1 MTISAT
7 YIVLQ
12 QTIADELGDRTDLLS
27 PLSDSSLAS
36 SPIKNAIASAIAKWE
51 REKFYFNEAYT
62 VPWFT
67 TVAGQELY
75 TSSDAASIAT
85 TPDVDDLNILI
96 NANRY
101 TMNKRSWDYLE
112 QMSINPANRGQPFD
126 WAYFAEQIRL
136 YPIPDAAYPVTASR
150 VTRANALA
158 NDSDT
163 NVWTQDGYDLIRSE
177 AKLILA
183 QEVIHDDALAT
194 RMKLA
199 IYGDPTAPQIRGY
212 LSALKGE
219 TTRRAKSRIRPT
231 PF

>member
-1 MTISAT
+1 MAISAT

-12 QTIADELGDRTDLLS
+12 KQIADELGDRIDLLT
-27 PLSDSSLAS
+27 PLGDSALTL
-36 SPIKNAIASAIAKWE
+36 SPIQNAIASAISKWE

-75 TSSDAASIAT
+75 TSADAASIAT
-85 TPDVDDLNILI
+85 TPEVDDLHILI
-96 NANRY
+96 SANRY
-101 TMNKRSWDYLE
+101 AMKKRSWQYLE
-112 QMSINPANRGQPFD
+112 DMSINPANRGQPFD
-126 WAYFAEQIRL
+126 WAYFAEEIRL
-136 YPIPDAAYPVTASR
+136 YPIPDAAYQVRASR
-150 VTRANALA
+150 VTRTTALA
-158 NDSDT
+158 ADSDS

-199 IYGDPTAPQIRGY
+199 IYGDPAVPQIRGY
-212 LSALKGE
+212 LSALRGE